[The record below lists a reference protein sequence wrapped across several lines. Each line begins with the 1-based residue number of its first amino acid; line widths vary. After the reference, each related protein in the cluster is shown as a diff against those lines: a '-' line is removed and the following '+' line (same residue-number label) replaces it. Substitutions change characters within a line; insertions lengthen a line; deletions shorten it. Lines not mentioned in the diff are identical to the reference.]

1 MNTTTNQTAIYSDFG
16 GDLEMGKLVEM
27 FVVEM
32 PDRINAIVES
42 LGRGDLES
50 LQYATHQMKGAA
62 GSYGFHQ
69 LTPYAAEAE
78 SSVREEQSE
87 ESVCRA
93 VHELIDQCRRIRA
106 GKDLRSVQV

>member
-1 MNTTTNQTAIYSDFG
+1 MTTDQTAIYSDFG
-16 GDLEMGKLVEM
+16 GDPEMGELVEM
-27 FVVEM
+27 FVAEM
-32 PDRINAIVES
+32 PDRIDSIIES

-87 ESVCRA
+87 ETVCRA
-93 VHELIDQCRRIRA
+93 VHELIDQCQRVRA
-106 GKDLRSVQV
+106 GQDLRSVQV